1 MKNRVKRPNQPRG
14 QKDRRIV
21 TSTGDATKPD
31 GNIGPK
37 ASLAAMLALRD
48 DTAMPLYE
56 QLERQLQ
63 ALILDGRLPLGSVLP
78 AERQLADSLGVSRTT
93 VQRAYSTLRQRH
105 LLSAHGR
112 RGFRVEA
119 PQPRLHPGMDRLK
132 GFTEE
137 MREMGKTP
145 SSRILEK
152 KVVTDRSMAS
162 IFGLPSSAPFL
173 KLVRLRFGDNVPLSR
188 EVAWYNLTAVPDL
201 ADADLSASVYAFL
214 AAHNAPLIRCDQT
227 IEAATPSKEECRIF
241 SFSVPVPCLL
251 LKRSS
256 YTRDNIMIEYVEGL
270 FRGDLYSYRLKL
282 NA

>member
-1 MKNRVKRPNQPRG
+1 
-14 QKDRRIV
+14 
-21 TSTGDATKPD
+21 
-31 GNIGPK
+31 
-37 ASLAAMLALRD
+37 
-48 DTAMPLYE
+48 
-56 QLERQLQ
+56 
-63 ALILDGRLPLGSVLP
+63 
-78 AERQLADSLGVSRTT
+78 
-93 VQRAYSTLRQRH
+93 
-105 LLSAHGR
+105 
-112 RGFRVEA
+112 
-119 PQPRLHPGMDRLK
+119 MDRLK

-270 FRGDLYSYRLKL
+270 FRGDLYTYRLKL
-282 NA
+282 DA